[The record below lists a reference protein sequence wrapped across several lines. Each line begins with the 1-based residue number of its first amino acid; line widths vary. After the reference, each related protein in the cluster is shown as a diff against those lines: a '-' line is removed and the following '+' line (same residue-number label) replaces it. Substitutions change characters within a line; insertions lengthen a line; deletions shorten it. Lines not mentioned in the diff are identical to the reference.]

1 MKRFGMITAVAL
13 GASLFVASQAF
24 AAGNA
29 AQGKTFFTGVC
40 AMCHNDTKGSG
51 AKIGPDLYGVVG
63 RKAGSVA
70 GFAYSPA
77 MKKAGFV
84 WTEDKLAAYINNPQ
98 QVVPGNRMP
107 YAGTQNMQKAENV
120 AAYLATLK

>member
-1 MKRFGMITAVAL
+1 MTRIGMITAVAM

-29 AQGKTFFTGVC
+29 AAGKKFFDGVC
-40 AMCHNDTKGSG
+40 AMCHNDTKGAG
-51 AKIGPDLYGVVG
+51 AKIGPNLFGVIG

-70 GFAYSPA
+70 GFDYSPA
-77 MKKAGFV
+77 MKKANFV
-84 WTEDKLAAYINNPQ
+84 WTEQKVAAYVNDPQ

-107 YAGTQNMQKAENV
+107 YGGAHNMQNADDV